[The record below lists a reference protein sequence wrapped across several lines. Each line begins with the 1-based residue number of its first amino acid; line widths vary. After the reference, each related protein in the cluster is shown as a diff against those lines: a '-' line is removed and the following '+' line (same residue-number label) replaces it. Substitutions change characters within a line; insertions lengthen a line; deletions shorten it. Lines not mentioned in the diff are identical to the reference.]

1 MARVC
6 PDCNIPGL
14 EWSQSGHNALWRAT
28 LLLACNPEAWATTIA
43 CVTYCQITWLGH
55 HNMLLKRKYLFGTTI
70 LAGVMMASAPAL
82 AQTAGQ
88 TQQDPEAGTRVEEIV
103 VTGSRIRRDP
113 TNAPTPLIQVEREAL
128 LTTGQSTVIDYLAT
142 IPALSNS
149 LVPSD
154 TTGSGLNDGGLDF
167 ANLRS
172 LGTGRTLTLVDGRRH
187 VGSSAGTLS
196 VDVSTVPRL
205 LIENIEIITG
215 GASSIYGAD
224 AVAGVLNFILR
235 DDFEGVEIDANYGQI
250 NQGGQAT
257 RRVSLLVGK
266 NLLDDRLNIY
276 GHAEYERADMV
287 TSFDVDWIND
297 DPRFIGIDADPTAN
311 PSDGVLDNM
320 IFSGLNRIDR
330 PRWGQV
336 TLANGQ
342 QPSPLNNPLIPFFT
356 CASAGGV
363 FNYGASCYAVNPG
376 KTFWFDPGQGTARLA
391 NFGQRIGTVGANRPF
406 NYGGDGVSAADFA
419 TASRFP
425 ELEAERFQAGFTFA
439 VLPNVNLSGEYKHVT
454 ENAFDI
460 SQPTFFNIYLDN
472 TSYGPNGSPVIYGV
486 QSYDLRWSDNAF
498 LPQNVKDA
506 IATNMLSRYGAPTA
520 TAPGAYLGDVLVQQ
534 AQYISFGPD
543 RTQDNERVVERYVIG
558 LDGDFDNLLFFR
570 NVSWDVGYTR
580 GEMNNVN
587 AERGIDS
594 QRFALASD
602 AIVDAA
608 GILGTPGAIVCRSK
622 WLDAQG
628 INTNRF
634 GGGTMQASQYGQD
647 SIDQCAPL
655 NIFGAGN
662 QSEEALAYIDATI
675 RVREQNISEQALFNV
690 SGQLWDFWG
699 AGPIGVAL
707 GYEQRREYTEG
718 VGRSADTAGRLL
730 FMNTGP
736 DFLGAE
742 YESDEFYGEIAIPL
756 FRDSFLGDYAEFSAS
771 YREFDYTTA
780 GKGDVYGLNLVYRPI
795 SDIAFRTSLNTSVR
809 VPNLAENFR
818 PATQTFYNGVVDPC
832 ATANIINPALDPQ
845 IRANRIANCEQLAI
859 QNGYSAGFFD
869 WGGTTATNQ
878 DDYIPNYTSGVAGV
892 NAGNPFLRPEESES
906 FTFSMI
912 VRPRMFPNLSV
923 VLDYYHIRVD
933 DVIAAVSARVASENC
948 VNGTSLDMAACNT
961 IFRRNPPT
969 AGHLTSTDPIIRS
982 SGFRIGAPAGDPIGG
997 FIQGSINYAGLETEG
1012 LDFSVNYSLDTFD
1025 VLGRDW
1031 GRFSYSLN
1039 GLWLITQES
1048 YTNTSDPTA
1057 ATGSAGNLFFPRV
1070 RFNSSLTYAPNDIW
1084 SVNWTADWQT
1094 SQQIF
1099 SPFSIMS
1106 NIDNVPADALKTG
1119 AFTRHDFTF
1128 RWNVRDDLSM
1138 RAGVVNAFDNE
1149 QNPYLQGTLYNN
1161 FDAWG
1166 RRFFIGLNYRP
1177 W

>member
-1 MARVC
+1 
-6 PDCNIPGL
+6 
-14 EWSQSGHNALWRAT
+14 
-28 LLLACNPEAWATTIA
+28 
-43 CVTYCQITWLGH
+43 
-55 HNMLLKRKYLFGTTI
+55 MLLKRKYLFGTTI

-82 AQTAGQ
+82 AQDATSN
-88 TQQDPEAGTRVEEIV
+88 QDPQEAVQVEEIV

-196 VDVSTVPRL
+196 VDVSTIPRL

-235 DDFEGVEIDANYGQI
+235 DDFEGVEFDANYGMI
-250 NQGGQAT
+250 NQDGQAAG
-257 RRVSLLVGK
+257 RASLLVGA
-266 NLLDDRLNIY
+266 NLLDDRLNVY
-276 GHAEYERADMV
+276 AFGEYEQQDMV
-287 TSFDVDWIND
+287 TSFDVDWLND
-297 DPRFIGIDADPTAN
+297 DPRFIGLDADPTAT
-311 PSDGVLDNM
+311 PADGDLDNA
-320 IFSGLNRIDR
+320 IFYRLNRMDR

-342 QPSPLNNPLIPFFT
+342 AASPLNDPDIPYFT

-363 FNYGASCYAVNPG
+363 FNYSSSCYAVNPG
-376 KTFWFDPGQGTARLA
+376 YTFWFDPGQGTARLA
-391 NFGQRIGTVGANRPF
+391 DFGTRVGNTGANRPY
-406 NYGGDGVSAADFA
+406 NYGGDGVSAADFG
-419 TASRFP
+419 TTSRFP
-425 ELEAERFQAGFTFA
+425 EIESQRFQAGFTFSI
-439 VLPNVNLSGEYKHVT
+439 LPNVNLSGEYKFVT
-454 ENAFDI
+454 EDVYDI
-460 SQPTFFNIYLDN
+460 SQPTFFNIYLDD
-472 TSYGPNGSPVIYGV
+472 TSYSSTSTPVIYGV

-506 IATNMLSRYGAPTA
+506 IATNMLNRYGPPTQ
-520 TAPGAYLGDVLVQQ
+520 TQPGQFLGQVLVQQ

-543 RTQDNERVVERYVIG
+543 RSQDNNREVERYVVG

-602 AIVDAA
+602 AVVDTA
-608 GILGTPGAIVCRSK
+608 GILGTPGAIVCRSTL
-622 WLDAQG
+622 LDAQG
-628 INTNRF
+628 ILSADRVR
-634 GGGTMQASQYGQD
+634 GGALQDTTYGQD
-647 SIDQCAPL
+647 SIDQCEPL

-662 QSEEALAYIDATI
+662 QSDEALAYIDATI
-675 RVREQNISEQALFNV
+675 RVREQNISEQTLVNV
-690 SGQLWDFWG
+690 AGQLWDFWG
-699 AGPIGVAL
+699 AGPLGVAV
-707 GYEQRREYTEG
+707 GYEHRREYTEG
-718 VGRSADTAGRLL
+718 VGRSADTNGRLL

-780 GKGDVYGLNLVYRPI
+780 GQGDVYGLNLVYRPI
-795 SDIAFRTSLNTSVR
+795 PDIAFRTSLNTSVR

-832 ATANIINPALDPQ
+832 ATASITNPSLSAE
-845 IRANRIANCEQLAI
+845 IRANRIQNCEALA
-859 QNGYSAGFFD
+859 QADGFAPGFFD
-869 WGGTTATNQ
+869 FAGATATNT

-892 NAGNPFLRPEESES
+892 NAGNPFLEPEESES
-906 FTFSMI
+906 FTFSVI
-912 VRPRMFPNLSV
+912 LKPRMFPNLSV
-923 VLDYYHIRVD
+923 VLDYYDIRVD
-933 DVIAAVSARVASENC
+933 NVISAVSARVASENC
-948 VNGTSLDMAACNT
+948 VNGATLDVAACNT
-961 IFRRNPPT
+961 IFRNNPAT
-969 AGHLTSTDPIIRS
+969 AGYLTSTDPVIRS
-982 SGFRIGAPAGDPIGG
+982 SGFRIGAPNGDPIGG

-1012 LDFSVNYSLDTFD
+1012 LDFSVNYSLDTYD
-1025 VLGRDW
+1025 LIGRDM

-1048 YTNTSDPTA
+1048 YTNTSDPTDA
-1057 ATGSAGNLFFPRV
+1057 SGSAGNLFFPRV

-1084 SVNWTADWQT
+1084 SINWTADWQT
-1094 SQQIF
+1094 SQDIV
-1099 SPFSIMS
+1099 SPFSLAA
-1106 NIDNVPADALKTG
+1106 NIDNRPADSYKTG

-1128 RWNVRDDLSM
+1128 RWNVRDDLSL

-1149 QNPYLQGTLYNN
+1149 QNPYLGGTLYNN

-1166 RRFFIGLNYRP
+1166 RRFFIGLNFRP

>member
-1 MARVC
+1 
-6 PDCNIPGL
+6 
-14 EWSQSGHNALWRAT
+14 
-28 LLLACNPEAWATTIA
+28 
-43 CVTYCQITWLGH
+43 
-55 HNMLLKRKYLFGTTI
+55 MLLKRKYLFGTTI

-82 AQTAGQ
+82 AQDAGQ
-88 TQQDPEAGTRVEEIV
+88 NQQDPQARETTVEEIV

-196 VDVSTVPRL
+196 VDVSTIPRL

-235 DDFEGVEIDANYGQI
+235 DDFEGVEFDANYGQI
-250 NQGGQAT
+250 NQDGQAS
-257 RRVSLLVGK
+257 RRASLLVGA
-266 NLLDDRLNIY
+266 NLLDDRLNVY
-276 GHAEYERADMV
+276 AFGEYEKADMV

-297 DPRFIGIDADPTAN
+297 DPRLIGIDADPNAAR
-311 PSDGVLDNM
+311 SDGFLDNQL
-320 IFSGLNRIDR
+320 FYGLNRIDR

-336 TLANGQ
+336 TVANS
-342 QPSPLNNPLIPFFT
+342 QPGSRLNDPDVPFFT
-356 CASAGGV
+356 CVTSTGG
-363 FNYGASCYAVNPG
+363 FTYNGNCYAPNPG
-376 KTFWFDPGQGTARLA
+376 RTWWFDPGQGTARLA
-391 NFGQRIGTVGANRPF
+391 DFGQRIGNTGANRPY
-406 NYGGDGVSAADFA
+406 NYGGDGVSAADFS

-425 ELEAERFQAGFTFA
+425 EIESKRYQAGFTFS
-439 VLPNVNLSGEYKHVT
+439 VLPNVNLTGEYKLVQ
-454 ENAFDI
+454 EDAFDI
-460 SQPTFFNIYLDN
+460 SQPTFFNIYLDD
-472 TSYGPNGSPVIYGV
+472 TSYGATGTPR
-486 QSYDLRWSDNAF
+486 SYNVFVHDLRWSDNAF
-498 LPQNVKDA
+498 LPQNVKNA
-506 IATNMLSRYGAPTA
+506 IATNRVARYSAPTA
-520 TAPGAYLGDVLVQQ
+520 TQDGQFLGDFLVQQ
-534 AQYISFGPD
+534 AQYTAFGPE
-543 RTQDNERVVERYVIG
+543 RTQDNSREVERYVVG

-570 NVSWDVGYTR
+570 NVNWDIGYTR

-587 AERGIDS
+587 AERGLDS
-594 QRFALASD
+594 QRFILAAD
-602 AIVDAA
+602 AVVDSA

-622 WLDAQG
+622 LLDAQN
-628 INTNRF
+628 INSIDYVR
-634 GGGTMQASQYGQD
+634 GGTLQASQYGQD

-655 NIFGAGN
+655 NIFGADN
-662 QSEEALAYIDATI
+662 QSDAALAYIDATI
-675 RVREQNISEQALFNV
+675 RVREQNISEQALVNV
-690 SGQLWDFWG
+690 AGQLWDFWG

-756 FRDSFLGDYAEFSAS
+756 FRDGFLGDYAEFSAS

-795 SDIAFRTSLNTSVR
+795 PDIAFRTSLNTSVR
-809 VPNLAENFR
+809 VPNLSENFR

-832 ATANIINPALDPQ
+832 ATDVINAAGNAEF
-845 IRANRIANCEQLAI
+845 RANRIANCEALA
-859 QNGYSAGFFD
+859 QADGFAPGFFD
-869 WGGTTATNQ
+869 FAGATATNT
-878 DDYIPNYTSGVAGV
+878 DDYVPNYIAGVAGV
-892 NAGNPFLRPEESES
+892 NAGNPNLLPEESES
-906 FTFSMI
+906 FTISMI
-912 VRPRMFPNLSV
+912 LKPRMFPNLSI
-923 VLDYYHIRVD
+923 VLDYYDIEVTN
-933 DVIAAVSARVASENC
+933 VIAAVSARVASENC
-948 VNGTSLDMAACNT
+948 VNGSSLNTSACAT
-961 IFRRNPPT
+961 IFRNNPST
-969 AGHLTSTDPIIRS
+969 WDGISTDPVARS
-982 SGFRIGAPAGDPIGG
+982 SGFRIGAPTGDPIGG
-997 FIQGSINYAGLETEG
+997 FIQGSINYAQLATEG

-1025 VLGRDW
+1025 LIGQDW

-1048 YTNTSDPTA
+1048 YFNTNDPTDA
-1057 ATGSAGNLFFPRV
+1057 SGSAGNLYFPRV

-1099 SPFSIMS
+1099 SQEGLVANLDS
-1106 NIDNVPADALKTG
+1106 VPSSALKTG

-1128 RWNVRDDLSM
+1128 RWNVRDDLSV

-1149 QNPYLQGTLYNN
+1149 QNPYLGNTLYNN

-1166 RRFFIGLNYRP
+1166 RRFFIGFNYRP

>member
-1 MARVC
+1 
-6 PDCNIPGL
+6 
-14 EWSQSGHNALWRAT
+14 
-28 LLLACNPEAWATTIA
+28 
-43 CVTYCQITWLGH
+43 
-55 HNMLLKRKYLFGTTI
+55 MLLKRKYLFGTTI

-82 AQTAGQ
+82 AQDAGQ
-88 TQQDPEAGTRVEEIV
+88 NQQDPQARETTVEEIV

-196 VDVSTVPRL
+196 VDVSTIPRL

-235 DDFEGVEIDANYGQI
+235 DDFEGVEFDANYGMI
-250 NQGGQAT
+250 NQNGEAS
-257 RRVSLLVGK
+257 RRASLLVGA
-266 NLLDDRLNIY
+266 NLLDDRLNVY
-276 GHAEYERADMV
+276 AFGEYEKADMV

-297 DPRFIGIDADPTAN
+297 DPRFIGIDADPTSA
-311 PSDGVLDNM
+311 PSDGFLDNM
-320 IFSGLNRIDR
+320 LFYGLNRMDR

-336 TLANGQ
+336 TVANSQ
-342 QPSPLNNPLIPFFT
+342 AASPLNDPDIPNFT
-356 CASAGGV
+356 CVTST
-363 FNYGASCYAVNPG
+363 GAFTYSSSCYAVNPG
-376 KTFWFDPGQGTARLA
+376 KTWWFDPGQGTARLA
-391 NFGQRIGTVGANRPF
+391 DFGQRIGNTGANRPY
-406 NYGGDGVSAADFA
+406 NYGGDGVSAADFS

-425 ELEAERFQAGFTFA
+425 EIESERFQAGFTFSI
-439 VLPNVNLSGEYKHVT
+439 LPNVSLSGEYKLVT
-454 ENAFDI
+454 EDVFDI
-460 SQPTFFNIYLDN
+460 SQPTFFNIYLDD
-472 TSYGPNGSPVIYGV
+472 TSYGPTSTPVIYGV

-506 IATNMLSRYGAPTA
+506 IATNRVARYSAPTA
-520 TAPGAYLGDVLVQQ
+520 TQGGQFLGDFLVQQ

-543 RTQDNERVVERYVIG
+543 RTQDNSREVERYVIG
-558 LDGDFDNLLFFR
+558 LDGDFDNVLFFR
-570 NVSWDVGYTR
+570 NVNWDIGYTR
-580 GEMNNVN
+580 GELNNVN

-602 AIVDAA
+602 AVVDSA
-608 GILGTPGAIVCRSK
+608 GILGSPGAIVCRSTL
-622 WLDAQG
+622 LDAQS
-628 INTNRF
+628 INSADRVR
-634 GGGTMQASQYGQD
+634 GGALQDSQYGQD

-662 QSEEALAYIDATI
+662 QSDAALAYIDATI
-675 RVREQNISEQALFNV
+675 RVREQNISEQALVNV
-690 SGQLWDFWG
+690 AGQLWDFWG

-756 FRDSFLGDYAEFSAS
+756 FRDGFLGDYAEFSAS

-832 ATANIINPALDPQ
+832 ATASITNPSLNPE
-845 IRANRIANCEQLAI
+845 IRANRVRNCEALAI
-859 QNGYSAGFFD
+859 ADGFAPGFFD
-869 WGGTTATNQ
+869 WNGTTATTD
-878 DDYIPNYTSGVAGV
+878 DDYLPNYTSGVAGV
-892 NAGNPFLRPEESES
+892 NAGNPFLEPEESES
-906 FTFSMI
+906 FTFSVI
-912 VRPRMFPNLSV
+912 LKPRMFPNLSV
-923 VLDYYHIRVD
+923 VLDYYDIRVD
-933 DVIAAVSARVASENC
+933 NVISAVSARVASENC
-948 VNGTSLDMAACNT
+948 VNGNTLDAAACAT
-961 IFRRNPPT
+961 IFRNNP
-969 AGHLTSTDPIIRS
+969 STWDGISNDAVARS
-982 SGFRIGAPAGDPIGG
+982 SGFRIGAPNGDPIGG

-1012 LDFSVNYSLDTFD
+1012 LDFSVNYAIDTFD
-1025 VLGRDW
+1025 LIGQDW

-1039 GLWLITQES
+1039 GLWLISQES
-1048 YTNTSDPTA
+1048 YTNTSDPTDA
-1057 ATGSAGNLFFPRV
+1057 SGSAGNLFFPRV

-1084 SVNWTADWQT
+1084 SINWTADWQT
-1094 SQQIF
+1094 SQDIS
-1099 SPFSIMS
+1099 SPFGLIS
-1106 NIDNVPADALKTG
+1106 NIDSIPPEAIRSG

-1149 QNPYLQGTLYNN
+1149 QNPYLGNTLYNN

-1166 RRFFIGLNYRP
+1166 RRFFIGFNYRP

>member
-1 MARVC
+1 
-6 PDCNIPGL
+6 
-14 EWSQSGHNALWRAT
+14 
-28 LLLACNPEAWATTIA
+28 
-43 CVTYCQITWLGH
+43 
-55 HNMLLKRKYLFGTTI
+55 MLLKRKYLFGTTI

-82 AQTAGQ
+82 AQDSGQ
-88 TQQDPEAGTRVEEIV
+88 SQDPEAVQVEEIV

-187 VGSSAGTLS
+187 VGSSAGSLS
-196 VDVSTVPRL
+196 VDVSTIPRL

-235 DDFEGVEIDANYGQI
+235 DDFEGVEFDANYGMI
-250 NQGGQAT
+250 NQNGEAS
-257 RRVSLLVGK
+257 RRASLLVGA
-266 NLLDDRLNIY
+266 NLLDDRLNVY
-276 GHAEYERADMV
+276 AFGEYEKADMV
-287 TSFDVDWIND
+287 TSFDVDWLND
-297 DPRFIGIDADPTAN
+297 DPRFIGLDADPSNSIYGPTA
-311 PSDGVLDNM
+311 DGFLDNALYY
-320 IFSGLNRIDR
+320 GLNRIDR

-342 QPSPLNNPLIPFFT
+342 AASPLNDPDIPFVNCFSGGFT
-356 CASAGGV
+356 YS
-363 FNYGASCYAVNPG
+363 ASCYAVNPG
-376 KTFWFDPGQGTARLA
+376 YTFWFDPGQGTARLA
-391 NFGQRIGTVGANRPF
+391 DFGTRVGNTGANRPY
-406 NYGGDGVSAADFA
+406 NYGGDGVSAADFG
-419 TASRFP
+419 TTSRFP
-425 ELEAERFQAGFTFA
+425 EIESQRFQAGFTFSI
-439 VLPNVNLSGEYKHVT
+439 LPNVNLTGEYKFVT
-454 ENAFDI
+454 EDAYDI
-460 SQPTFFNIYLDN
+460 AQPTFFNIYLDD
-472 TSYGPNGSPVIYGV
+472 TSYSATSTPVIYGV

-498 LPQNVKDA
+498 LPQIVKDA
-506 IATNMLSRYGAPTA
+506 IATNRLNVYSQPTA
-520 TAPGAYLGDVLVQQ
+520 TTPGQLLGDVLVQQ
-534 AQYISFGPD
+534 AQYISFGPE
-543 RTQDNERVVERYVIG
+543 RTQDNNREVERYVIG

-570 NVSWDVGYTR
+570 NVAWDVGYTR

-602 AIVDAA
+602 AVFDT
-608 GILGTPGAIVCRSK
+608 GGLLGTPGAIVCRSTL
-622 WLDAQG
+622 LDAQG
-628 INTNRF
+628 ILSADRVR
-634 GGGTMQASQYGQD
+634 GGALQSTTYGQD
-647 SIDQCAPL
+647 SIDQCEPL

-662 QSEEALAYIDATI
+662 QSDEALAYIDATI
-675 RVREQNISEQALFNV
+675 RVREQNISEQTLVNV

-699 AGPIGVAL
+699 AGPLGVAA
-707 GYEQRREYTEG
+707 GFEHRREYTEG
-718 VGRSADTAGRLL
+718 VGRSADTDGRLL

-742 YESDEFYGEIAIPL
+742 YESDEFYGEIAVPL

-780 GKGDVYGLNLVYRPI
+780 GKGDVYGLNLIYRPI
-795 SDIAFRTSLNTSVR
+795 PDIAFRTSLNTSVR
-809 VPNLAENFR
+809 VPNLGENFR

-832 ATANIINPALDPQ
+832 ATASITNPSLNPE
-845 IRANRIANCEQLAI
+845 IRTNRIANCEALA
-859 QNGYSAGFFD
+859 QADGFAPGFFD
-869 WGGTTATNQ
+869 FAGATATNT

-892 NAGNPFLRPEESES
+892 NAGNPFLEPEESES
-906 FTFSMI
+906 FTFSVI
-912 VRPRMFPNLSV
+912 LKPRMFPNLSV
-923 VLDYYHIRVD
+923 VLDYYDIRVD
-933 DVIAAVSARVASENC
+933 NVISAVSARVASENC
-948 VNGTSLDMAACNT
+948 VNGNTLDVAACNT
-961 IFRRNPPT
+961 IFRNNP
-969 AGHLTSTDPIIRS
+969 STWDGVSADPIARS
-982 SGFRIGAPAGDPIGG
+982 SGFRIGAPTGDPIGG

-1012 LDFSVNYSLDTFD
+1012 LDFSVNYSLDTYD
-1025 VLGRDW
+1025 VIGRDM

-1039 GLWLITQES
+1039 GLWLISQES
-1048 YTNTSDPTA
+1048 YTNTSDPTDA
-1057 ATGSAGNLFFPRV
+1057 SGSAGNLYYPRV

-1084 SVNWTADWQT
+1084 SINWTADWQT
-1094 SQQIF
+1094 SQDIF

-1106 NIDNVPADALKTG
+1106 NIDNVPSDALKTG

-1128 RWNVRDDLSM
+1128 RWQVRDDLSL

-1166 RRFFIGLNYRP
+1166 RRFFIGLNFRP

>member
-1 MARVC
+1 
-6 PDCNIPGL
+6 
-14 EWSQSGHNALWRAT
+14 
-28 LLLACNPEAWATTIA
+28 
-43 CVTYCQITWLGH
+43 
-55 HNMLLKRKYLFGTTI
+55 MLLKRKYLFGTTI

-82 AQTAGQ
+82 AQNAGQ
-88 TQQDPEAGTRVEEIV
+88 TQDPQAQETTVEEIV

-196 VDVSTVPRL
+196 VDVSTIPRL

-235 DDFEGVEIDANYGQI
+235 DDFEGVEFDVNYGQI
-250 NQGGQAT
+250 NQNGEAT
-257 RRVSLLVGK
+257 RRASLLVGA
-266 NLLDDRLNIY
+266 NLLDDRLNVY
-276 GHAEYERADMV
+276 AFGEYEKADMV
-287 TSFDVDWIND
+287 TSFDVDWINE
-297 DPRFIGIDADPTAN
+297 DPRLIGIDSDPTAR
-311 PSDGVLDNM
+311 PSDGFLDNEL
-320 IFSGLNRIDR
+320 FFGLNRMDR

-336 TLANGQ
+336 TVANGQ
-342 QPSPLNNPLIPFFT
+342 QASPLNDPDIPFFS
-356 CASAGGV
+356 CFGAGG
-363 FNYGASCYAVNPG
+363 FTYNASCYSVNPG
-376 KTFWFDPGQGTARLA
+376 YTWWFDPGQGTARLA
-391 NFGQRIGTVGANRPF
+391 DFGQRIGVTGANRPF
-406 NYGGDGVSAADFA
+406 NYGGDGVNAADFA

-425 ELEAERFQAGFTFA
+425 EIESKRYQAGFTFS
-439 VLPNVNLSGEYKHVT
+439 VLPNVTLSGEYKFVQ
-454 ENAFDI
+454 EDAFDI
-460 SQPTFFNIYLDN
+460 SQPTFFNIYLDD
-472 TSYGPNGSPVIYGV
+472 TAYGTNGTPGV
-486 QSYDLRWSDNAF
+486 FYSTGSWDLRWSDNAF

-506 IATNMLSRYGAPTA
+506 IATNLLNRYGQPTA
-520 TAPGAYLGDVLVQQ
+520 TAPGAFLGQVLVQQ
-534 AQYISFGPD
+534 AQYISFGPE
-543 RTQDNERVVERYVIG
+543 RTQDNSREVERYVIG

-570 NVSWDVGYTR
+570 NVGWDVGYTR
-580 GEMNNVN
+580 GEMNNIN
-587 AERGIDS
+587 AERGLDA
-594 QRFALASD
+594 QRFLLASD
-602 AIVDAA
+602 AVVDTA
-608 GILGTPGAIVCRSK
+608 GVLGTPGAIVCRATRS
-622 WLDAQG
+622 DALG
-628 INTNRF
+628 INTADINR
-634 GGGTMQASQYGQD
+634 GGTLQATQYGQD

-662 QSEEALAYIDATI
+662 QSAEALEYIDATI
-675 RVREQNISEQALFNV
+675 RVRQKNISEQALVNV

-699 AGPIGVAL
+699 AGPIGLAV
-707 GYEQRREYTEG
+707 GYEARREYTEG
-718 VGRSADTAGRLL
+718 VGRSADTAGRRL

-742 YESDEFYGEIAIPL
+742 YESDEVYGEIAIPL
-756 FRDSFLGDYAEFSAS
+756 FRDGFLGDYAEFSAS

-795 SDIAFRTSLNTSVR
+795 ADIAFRTSLNTSVR
-809 VPNLAENFR
+809 VPNLAENFS
-818 PATQTFYNGVVDPC
+818 PATQTFYNNVADPC
-832 ATANIINPALDPQ
+832 ATAAITNPSLNSE
-845 IRANRIANCEQLAI
+845 IRTNRIANCEALAI
-859 QNGYSAGFFD
+859 ADGYAPGFFD
-869 WGGTTATNQ
+869 WSGATATNT

-892 NAGNPFLRPEESES
+892 NAGNPFLEPEESES
-906 FTFSMI
+906 FTFSVI
-912 VRPRMFPNLSV
+912 LKPRMFPNLSV
-923 VLDYYHIRVD
+923 VLDYYDIRVD
-933 DVIAAVSARVASENC
+933 NVIAAVSAQVASENC
-948 VNGTSLDMAACNT
+948 VNGNTLDVAACNT
-961 IFRRNPPT
+961 IFRNNPAT
-969 AGHLTSTDPIIRS
+969 AGYLTSTDPVVRS
-982 SGFRIGAPAGDPIGG
+982 SAFRIGAPAGDPIGG

-1012 LDFSVNYSLDTFD
+1012 LDFSVNYAIDTFD
-1025 VLGRDW
+1025 LIGRDL

-1039 GLWLITQES
+1039 GLWLISQES
-1048 YTNTSDPTA
+1048 YTNTSDPTD

-1094 SQQIF
+1094 SQQMY
-1099 SPFSIMS
+1099 SPFSVMS
-1106 NIDNVPADALKTG
+1106 NIDNIPQGILKTG

-1138 RAGVVNAFDNE
+1138 RAGVTNAFDNE
-1149 QNPYLQGTLYNN
+1149 QNPYLGTTLYNN

>member
-1 MARVC
+1 
-6 PDCNIPGL
+6 
-14 EWSQSGHNALWRAT
+14 
-28 LLLACNPEAWATTIA
+28 
-43 CVTYCQITWLGH
+43 
-55 HNMLLKRKYLFGTTI
+55 MLLKRKYLFGTTI

-82 AQTAGQ
+82 AQDAGQ
-88 TQQDPEAGTRVEEIV
+88 NQQDPQARETTVEEIV

-196 VDVSTVPRL
+196 VDVSTIPRL

-235 DDFEGVEIDANYGQI
+235 DDFEGVEFDANYGMI
-250 NQGGQAT
+250 NQDGQAS
-257 RRVSLLVGK
+257 RRASLLVGA
-266 NLLDDRLNIY
+266 NLLDDRLNVY
-276 GHAEYERADMV
+276 GFGEYEKADMV

-297 DPRFIGIDADPTAN
+297 DPRFIGIDADPTSA
-311 PSDGVLDNM
+311 PSDGFLDNM
-320 IFSGLNRIDR
+320 LFYGLNRMDR

-336 TLANGQ
+336 TVANSQ
-342 QPSPLNNPLIPFFT
+342 AASPLNDPDIPNFT
-356 CASAGGV
+356 CVTST
-363 FNYGASCYAVNPG
+363 GAFTYNSSCYAVNPG
-376 KTFWFDPGQGTARLA
+376 KTWWFDPGQGTARLA
-391 NFGQRIGTVGANRPF
+391 DFGQRIGNTGASRPY
-406 NYGGDGVSAADFA
+406 NYGGDGVSAADFS

-425 ELEAERFQAGFTFA
+425 EIESERFQAGFTFSI
-439 VLPNVNLSGEYKHVT
+439 LPNVNLSGEYKLVT
-454 ENAFDI
+454 EDVFDI
-460 SQPTFFNIYLDN
+460 SQPTFFNIYLDD
-472 TSYGPNGSPVIYGV
+472 TSYGPTSTPVIYGV

-506 IATNMLSRYGAPTA
+506 IATNRVARYSAPTA
-520 TAPGAYLGDVLVQQ
+520 TQGGQFLGDFLVQQ

-543 RTQDNERVVERYVIG
+543 RTQDNSREVERYVIG
-558 LDGDFDNLLFFR
+558 LDGDFDNVLFFR
-570 NVSWDVGYTR
+570 NVNWDIGYTR
-580 GEMNNVN
+580 GELNNVN

-602 AIVDAA
+602 AVVDSA
-608 GILGTPGAIVCRSK
+608 GILGSPGAIVCRSTL
-622 WLDAQG
+622 LDAQS
-628 INTNRF
+628 INSADRVR
-634 GGGTMQASQYGQD
+634 GGALQDSQYGQD

-662 QSEEALAYIDATI
+662 QSDAALAYIDATI
-675 RVREQNISEQALFNV
+675 RVREQNISEQALVNV
-690 SGQLWDFWG
+690 AGQLWDFWG

-756 FRDSFLGDYAEFSAS
+756 FRDGFLGDYAEFSAS

-832 ATANIINPALDPQ
+832 ATASITNPSLTPE
-845 IRANRIANCEQLAI
+845 IRANRVRNCEALAI
-859 QNGYSAGFFD
+859 ADGFAPGFFD
-869 WGGTTATNQ
+869 WNGTTATTD
-878 DDYIPNYTSGVAGV
+878 DDYLPNYTSGVAGV
-892 NAGNPFLRPEESES
+892 NAGNPFLKPEESES
-906 FTFSMI
+906 FTFSVI
-912 VRPRMFPNLSV
+912 LKPRMFPNLSV
-923 VLDYYHIRVD
+923 VLDYYDIRVD
-933 DVIAAVSARVASENC
+933 NVISAVSARVASENC
-948 VNGTSLDMAACNT
+948 VNGNTLDAAACAT
-961 IFRRNPPT
+961 IFRNNP
-969 AGHLTSTDPIIRS
+969 STWDGISNDAVARS
-982 SGFRIGAPAGDPIGG
+982 SGFRIGAPNGDPIGG

-1012 LDFSVNYSLDTFD
+1012 LDFSVNYAIDTFD
-1025 VLGRDW
+1025 LIGQDW

-1039 GLWLITQES
+1039 GLWLISQES
-1048 YTNTSDPTA
+1048 YTNTSDPTDA
-1057 ATGSAGNLFFPRV
+1057 SGSAGNLFFPRV

-1084 SVNWTADWQT
+1084 SINWTADWQT
-1094 SQQIF
+1094 SQDIA
-1099 SPFSIMS
+1099 SPFGLISNLDNRPPESIR
-1106 NIDNVPADALKTG
+1106 TG

-1149 QNPYLQGTLYNN
+1149 QNPYLGNTLYNN

-1166 RRFFIGLNYRP
+1166 RRFFIGLNFRP

>member
-1 MARVC
+1 
-6 PDCNIPGL
+6 
-14 EWSQSGHNALWRAT
+14 
-28 LLLACNPEAWATTIA
+28 
-43 CVTYCQITWLGH
+43 
-55 HNMLLKRKYLFGTTI
+55 MLLKRKYLFGTTI

-82 AQTAGQ
+82 AQQAGQ
-88 TQQDPEAGTRVEEIV
+88 TQQDPEARETRVEEIV

-172 LGTGRTLTLVDGRRH
+172 LGTGRTLTLIDGRRH

-235 DDFEGVEIDANYGQI
+235 DDFEGVEFDANYGQI
-250 NQGGQAT
+250 NQDGQAS
-257 RRVSLLVGK
+257 RRASLLVGA
-266 NLLDDRLNIY
+266 NLLDDRLNVY
-276 GHAEYERADMV
+276 AFGEYEKADMV
-287 TSFDVDWIND
+287 TSFDVDWINN
-297 DPRFIGIDADPTAN
+297 DPRFIGIDADPTAT
-311 PSDGVLDNM
+311 PSDGFLDNAL
-320 IFSGLNRIDR
+320 FYNLNRLDR

-342 QPSPLNNPLIPFFT
+342 QASPLNNPLIPFFT
-356 CASAGGV
+356 CASAGGA
-363 FNYGASCYAVNPG
+363 FTYNQNCYAVNPG
-376 KTFWFDPGQGTARLA
+376 YTFWFDPGQGTARLA
-391 NFGQRIGTVGANRPF
+391 NFGQRIGTVGANRPY
-406 NYGGDGVSAADFA
+406 NIGGDGVSAADFS

-425 ELEAERFQAGFTFA
+425 EIESKRYQAGFTFSI
-439 VLPNVNLSGEYKHVT
+439 LPNLNLSGEYKLVQ
-454 ENAFDI
+454 EDAFDI

-472 TSYGPNGSPVIYGV
+472 TSYSATGTPAIYGV

-506 IATNMLSRYGAPTA
+506 IANNLLNRYGAPTQ
-520 TAPGAYLGDVLVQQ
+520 TQPGAFLGQVLVQQ
-534 AQYISFGPD
+534 AQYISFGPE
-543 RTQDNERVVERYVIG
+543 RTQDNSREVERYVVG

-570 NVSWDVGYTR
+570 NVNWDLGYTR

-602 AIVDAA
+602 AVVDTA
-608 GILGTPGAIVCRSK
+608 GILGSPGAIVCRSTL
-622 WLDAQG
+622 LDAQG
-628 INTNRF
+628 INTANRRP
-634 GGGTMQASQYGQD
+634 GGVGNLQDTQYGQD
-647 SIDQCAPL
+647 SIDQCEPL

-662 QSEEALAYIDATI
+662 QSDAALAYVDATI
-675 RVREQNISEQALFNV
+675 RVREQNVSEQTLFNV
-690 SGQLWDFWG
+690 AGQLWDFWG
-699 AGPIGVAL
+699 AGPLGVAL
-707 GYEQRREYTEG
+707 GYEKRREYTEG

-742 YESDEFYGEIAIPL
+742 YESDEFYGELAIPL

-795 SDIAFRTSLNTSVR
+795 PDIAFRTSLNTSVR

-832 ATANIINPALDPQ
+832 ATASITNPSLDPQ
-845 IRANRIANCEQLAI
+845 IRSNRIRNCEALAVAD
-859 QNGYSAGFFD
+859 GFAPGFFD
-869 WGGTTATNQ
+869 WGGATATNT

-892 NAGNPFLRPEESES
+892 NAGNPFLEPEESES
-906 FTFSMI
+906 FTFSVI
-912 VRPRMFPNLSV
+912 LKPRMFPNLSV
-923 VLDYYHIRVD
+923 VLDYYDIRVD
-933 DVIAAVSARVASENC
+933 NVIAAVSARVASENC
-948 VNGTSLDMAACNT
+948 VNGNTLDVAACST
-961 IFRRNPPT
+961 IFRDNP
-969 AGHLTSTDPIIRS
+969 STWDGVSPDPIARS
-982 SGFRIGAPAGDPIGG
+982 SGFRIGAPAGHPIGG

-1012 LDFSVNYSLDTFD
+1012 LDFSVNYAIDTFD
-1025 VLGRDW
+1025 LIGQDW

-1039 GLWLITQES
+1039 GLWLISQES
-1048 YTNTSDPTA
+1048 YTNTSDPTDA
-1057 ATGSAGNLFFPRV
+1057 SGSAGNLFFPRV

-1094 SQQIF
+1094 SQQIN
-1099 SPFSIMS
+1099 SPFGLMS
-1106 NIDNVPADALKTG
+1106 NIDNVPSDSLKTG

-1128 RWNVRDDLSM
+1128 RWNVRDDLSV

-1149 QNPYLQGTLYNN
+1149 QNPYLGGTLYNN